1 MHGHKDS
8 TESTQV
14 FKLLTILK
22 QTLMSPGPQCEP
34 TVIGV
39 ITLSVN
45 FSHCF

>member
-22 QTLMSPGPQCEP
+22 QMLMSPGHEP
-34 TVIGV
+34 GV
-39 ITLSVN
+39 NPLW
-45 FSHCF
+45 